1 MSRRNWGV
9 LVMMLLIGVGIFVY
23 ALRDINL
30 HVLIQEFNT
39 INWGWMLVAV
49 ICICLY
55 LGLEGVVVKIFMKDR
70 YPDFTWKDSF
80 RLPLIEQQD
89 GL

>member
-55 LGLEGVVVKIFMKDR
+55 LGLREL
-70 YPDFTWKDSF
+70 W
-80 RLPLIEQQD
+80 
-89 GL
+89 

>member
-49 ICICLY
+49 ICI
-55 LGLEGVVVKIFMKDR
+55 
-70 YPDFTWKDSF
+70 
-80 RLPLIEQQD
+80 
-89 GL
+89 